1 MVKRKGFTLI
11 ELVFT
16 MVIIATLAAVV
27 MVAMGGHIA
36 NANEKATIRSIE
48 QIYEA
53 AVAWASTQTPVCYQ
67 TGPAST
73 NPVPGTPVSPA
84 ELVAGGFLRAGAVNA
99 AGTIN
104 NAFGGAITI
113 APAAAPDQCN
123 QVFITVTG
131 IPAASGARL
140 LQLYTQKADAAAFAG
155 GTLTLTY

>member
-1 MVKRKGFTLI
+1 MKNRKGFTLI

-67 TGPAST
+67 TGPAAAT
-73 NPVPGTPVSPA
+73 PNAPVSPA
-84 ELVAGGFLRAGAVNA
+84 ALVAGGFLRAGAVNA

-104 NAFGGAITI
+104 NAFGGTINI
-113 APAAAPDQCN
+113 APAAAPNECK
-123 QVFITVTG
+123 QVLITVTG
-131 IPAASGARL
+131 IPAISGARL
-140 LQLYTQKADAAAFAG
+140 LQLYAQKADVAAYAG
-155 GTLTLTY
+155 DTLTVTY